1 MSRLFISHSAHDS
14 FEALAFHD
22 WLLSEGWSDEDVF
35 IDLHDV
41 GAGARWKE
49 ALNKANERCEA
60 VVLLASPTSLAST
73 ECRLEIRMAEDYGK
87 EIIVAIL
94 HLLTPEDEGLGVYR
108 ERQIVDLSL
117 EPRDATFTV
126 EHRGQRKA
134 VAFSNKTLR
143 SIKARLDQ
151 LGISPNSF
159 SWRPANLEK
168 ASPYPG
174 FEGFTQNEAALF
186 FGRAGDIARGLAEI
200 RRLRRLGTG
209 QVLVVQAASGAGKS
223 SFLKAGLWPRLLR
236 DPDFLPVGIV
246 RPATGI
252 LTGEQGVGRQL
263 AAFFA
268 THRVVKPAAE
278 IHKALSGDLDQAA
291 EAFARLINEAA
302 ELGLAIQRL
311 TRPDAPIPTPL
322 FAVDQA
328 EELFAAAD
336 HEESQRFLYL
346 VASILAP
353 ERRSQ
358 SAATRLVTPPLFLWT
373 IRADSVDTL
382 LHATD
387 DAGLKAPQ
395 PFLLPPIPRDAYRE
409 IIEAPITVANQAGM
423 RVSIDPLL
431 VNALVESATGGDA
444 LPLLAFTL
452 RQLLAENRAGSAA
465 RLTLE
470 QFQAAGGMNGI
481 LGKRLAAAQR
491 AAASTGN
498 ELRRLFIPHL
508 ATWDTEA
515 VPPAA
520 KRLVADEAR
529 LISGDRAGLKRLA
542 DALVEERLLTRSGTE
557 QGIPTLEVAH
567 EALLRLPPLSD
578 WLAEDREFLVWRD
591 RLAAARAG
599 YEANARGLLVGREL
613 QIARDWTEQ
622 RPADDIAANDRAFID
637 ESVAEEG
644 QRRSEEEQ
652 REQQRQA
659 AELEAAEARRRT
671 AEAEAK
677 AADEKA
683 KAAAEREAATRR
695 IAKRTKAGLIA
706 ALMLAIAALGAGGYA
721 WVQKQAADKQTKVAE
736 DATKQAEARA
746 AEIEERKRETDR
758 LKEQAQR
765 TESGLLATTASKL
778 IDEKSHGDAGS
789 MAALTI
795 EALDSEGLPSDR
807 PFVAEA
813 ERELRRALR
822 ALHEQV
828 TLAGHTDSV
837 RSAAF
842 NYDGTRIVTAS
853 EDGTARIWDA
863 KTGKEQLRLEGGSE
877 AMTEASFSRDGLR
890 VVTASRDNTARVWD
904 AMSGKEIARF
914 DGHTE
919 DVVSAAFSPD
929 GKRVVTASDDV
940 TVRIWDSATG
950 QEQGVINSQSYL
962 RRAVF
967 NTDGTRVLT
976 LSTDGAAQIWDAAGC
991 KQGATAPECKPLT
1004 TTRFDTS
1011 SFQDANFSADGAN
1024 FVTAHQDGSVN
1035 LWDFVTGKVIVR
1047 MEGHTGYVR
1056 SAAFSADGK
1065 MIATGADDTIAKVW
1079 EVPAQRELASSDA
1092 ASGPSQGAK
1101 EAESKELARF
1111 EGHMG
1116 AVWNAAFSRDGKQL
1130 VTSSSDFTA
1139 RVWRVESGDT
1149 LPALPPTSAQ
1159 LWTIAFS
1166 KDASKVLTSGSD
1178 GKARIW
1184 DSATRTLV
1192 RELEGHTAAVSAAS
1206 FSDDGSWVLTASEDG
1221 TARIW
1226 DAATGAEKARLEG
1239 GTEAVRLAV
1248 FSPDAS
1254 RVLTASAD
1262 QAIRLWDVQTVKEIA
1277 RLEGHTDAI
1286 TSAVFTRD
1294 GARIIT
1300 AGSDNTARI
1309 WDAKTGNELRLLTGH
1324 YGTIWTVALSP
1335 DGRHVVTASSDASAR
1350 IWDMDTGAL
1359 VRMLGSHTDYVRA
1372 AAYSPDSSRIVTAS
1386 DDKTARIWDAATGK
1400 ELTRLEHTDYVR
1412 AAAFNH
1418 DGSRIATA
1426 SDDKTVRIW
1435 EVDTGKELDRLDH
1448 ALAVESV
1455 AFSGDDEWLATT
1467 SSGDGSAFVW
1477 RVRPGVRALVEHA
1490 KSEVT
1495 RCLTPEQRAQYF
1507 VAEAPPAWCLKQ
1519 RLWPYDAASSV
1530 VRANRFLGDKNA
1542 DRAVAEADLALERA
1556 EPGTPGTW
1564 VRRSAFFARGKA
1576 HELAGNTDAA
1586 FADFQKAQ
1594 DLGEG
1599 IFEYF
1604 LSEALNLQYEKK
1616 TAESIAVYDRAIA
1629 WSGNAGAPANART
1642 RALFARGMTYD
1653 RLGDLAKADADFEAV
1668 GAAMATDVVDYYVA
1682 KAQEN
1687 DAEQPTAEAF
1697 SAYDRAVTWSS
1708 REGIAQEVRARTLFA
1723 RGKAFERTGQQEK
1736 ASADFAAAGP
1746 GAVQDIVSYYVE
1758 MAASRQG
1765 EAAKAA
1771 LDAAVTWSERDGAT
1785 PFEKALSVFARGR
1798 MHHENGHPAEAAA
1811 DFEAAGPLMVQQIVE
1826 LYVTEA
1832 RTLSTAG
1839 NTEAG
1844 FAAYD
1849 NAVAWSSRA
1858 GADATSRAEMLFA
1871 RGMAYDTAGQ
1881 PEKAKADFEA
1891 AGPEKVA
1898 GIIDYYTSAARNLS
1912 SDDPATEGAAPVTH
1926 DKEFAAYDE
1935 AVAWASR
1942 AGAAPDARP
1951 TALVE
1956 RGKAYDRY
1964 GISDKAT
1971 ADFEAA
1977 GPTALESIVEYY
1989 VSTTYNLKDGPKVVE
2004 SLAAAEAA
2012 VHWASRS
2019 GVKPEILTNAI
2030 FARGTA
2036 LRANKRPEDALEDFR
2051 QAEQRGNTDA
2061 TSWIW
2066 GCIMDIGYAT
2076 EQANP
2081 AAALTLALPYSLDL
2095 SEEDR
2100 KRIGVES
2107 MRGHIARITYPVSGL
2122 YWRSALPYAK
2132 PPAQCDLLAGHPND
2146 PMHVGPGVKFD
2157 DMKDADAVIAAC
2169 SKDLE
2174 AAPNEARFLLQ
2185 RARGHSKAAEE
2196 AAKKEDTALAEQHT
2210 KQKFADLK
2218 SGMEKG
2224 YPFAF
2229 NNQAY
2234 SLANGE
2240 GIEKDSDQATN
2251 LYMQTFG
2258 LVAQCCVPSAM
2269 RELLKSET
2277 QLDPAKTLR
2286 VVEALTSWS
2295 ARIGNPEAHVLLAE
2309 LARDRRLA
2317 AENGP
2322 RFAYEHW
2329 RIAAKLFT
2337 AQGKQSEAAAA
2348 EKEAAALTDLSEA
2361 DKSLAAARVETFK
2374 PVKPTDNPPWIH

>member
-1 MSRLFISHSAHDS
+1 
-14 FEALAFHD
+14 
-22 WLLSEGWSDEDVF
+22 
-35 IDLHDV
+35 
-41 GAGARWKE
+41 
-49 ALNKANERCEA
+49 
-60 VVLLASPTSLAST
+60 
-73 ECRLEIRMAEDYGK
+73 
-87 EIIVAIL
+87 
-94 HLLTPEDEGLGVYR
+94 
-108 ERQIVDLSL
+108 
-117 EPRDATFTV
+117 
-126 EHRGQRKA
+126 
-134 VAFSNKTLR
+134 
-143 SIKARLDQ
+143 ARLDQ
-151 LGISPNSF
+151 LGISPNRF
-159 SWRPANLEK
+159 SWRPANLDK

-209 QVLVVQAASGAGKS
+209 QVMVVQAASGAGKS

-252 LTGEQGVGRQL
+252 LTGEQGLGRQL

-278 IHKALSGDLDQAA
+278 IHQALSGDIDKAA
-291 EAFARLINEAA
+291 EAFACLINEAA

-311 TRPDAPIPTPL
+311 TRPEASIPTPL

-353 ERRSQ
+353 ERRAQ

-423 RVSIDPLL
+423 KVSIDPLL

-491 AAASTGN
+491 SAASSGS

-508 ATWDTEA
+508 ATWDTDA

-542 DALVEERLLTRSGTE
+542 DALVEERLLTRSGSE

-599 YEANARGLLVGREL
+599 YESNARGLLVGREL

-622 RPADDIAANDRAFID
+622 RPADDIAPADRAFID
-637 ESVAEEG
+637 ESVSEDD
-644 QRRSEEEQ
+644 QRRSEEEE

-683 KAAAEREAATRR
+683 KAAAEREAAARR
-695 IAKRTKAGLIA
+695 IAKRTKVGLIA
-706 ALMLAIAALGAGGYA
+706 ALTLALAAFGAGGYA
-721 WVQKQAADKQTKVAE
+721 WLQKQAADKQTKVAE
-736 DATKQAEARA
+736 EATKQAETRA

-765 TESGLLATTASKL
+765 TESGLLATTASGL
-778 IDEKSHGDAGS
+778 IDDKSQGDAGS

-795 EALDSEGLPSDR
+795 EALDSEGLPSER

-822 ALHEQV
+822 ALHEEV

-837 RSAAF
+837 RSAGF
-842 NYDGTRIVTAS
+842 NNDASRIVTAS

-863 KTGKEQLRLEGGSE
+863 KSGKEQLRLEGHGD
-877 AMTEASFSRDGLR
+877 AVVDASFSRDGLR

-904 AMSGKEIARF
+904 AMSGKEIAKL
-914 DGHTE
+914 DGHTD
-919 DVVSAAFSPD
+919 DVVSAAFSPN
-929 GKRVVTASDDV
+929 GARVVTASDDMS
-940 TVRIWDSATG
+940 VRVWDAATG
-950 QEQGVINSQSYL
+950 QEQAVIGNQASYM
-962 RRAVF
+962 RRAAF
-967 NTDGTRVLT
+967 NTEGTRVLT
-976 LSTDGAAQIWDAAGC
+976 LSTDAAQIWDPAGC
-991 KQGATAPECKPLT
+991 KPGSTPLECKPLT
-1004 TTRFDTS
+1004 TTKVEVG
-1011 SFQDANFSADGAN
+1011 SFVDANFGPDGTS
-1024 FVTAHQDGSVN
+1024 FVTTHQDGSVH
-1035 LWDFVTGKVIVR
+1035 LWDFVTGKVLATIA
-1047 MEGHTGYVR
+1047 GHKTFVR
-1056 SAAFSADGK
+1056 SAVFSPDGR
-1065 MIATGADDTIAKVW
+1065 MIATAADDAVAKVW
-1079 EVPAQRELASSDA
+1079 EVTAQREVASSDA
-1092 ASGPSQGAK
+1092 TPGQSQGPGV
-1101 EAESKELARF
+1101 ESKELARF

-1116 AVWNAAFSRDGKQL
+1116 AVWSATFSRDGKQL
-1130 VTSSSDFTA
+1130 VTSSADFTA
-1139 RVWRVESGDT
+1139 RVWRVESGET
-1149 LPALPPTSAQ
+1149 LPKLSHPSAS

-1166 KDASKVLTSGSD
+1166 KDGTKVVTSGSD

-1184 DSATRTLV
+1184 DSETRTLV
-1192 RELEGHTAAVSAAS
+1192 RELEGHADSAVTAA
-1206 FSDDGSWVLTASEDG
+1206 FSDDGSWILTASNDG
-1221 TARIW
+1221 TVRIW
-1226 DAATGAEKARLEG
+1226 NAATGAEKTRLASD
-1239 GTEAVRLAV
+1239 TASVQMAV

-1262 QAIRLWDVQTVKEIA
+1262 QVIRLWDVETAKEVA
-1277 RLEGHTDAI
+1277 RLTGHTDAI
-1286 TSAVFTRD
+1286 TAAVFTRD
-1294 GARIIT
+1294 GARIVT

-1309 WDAKTGNELRLLTGH
+1309 WDAATGNELRLLTGH
-1324 YGTIWTVALSP
+1324 DGTIWAVALSP
-1335 DGRHVVTASSDASAR
+1335 DGRHVVSASSDGTAR
-1350 IWDMDTGAL
+1350 IWDMGTGAL
-1359 VRMLGSHTDYVRA
+1359 VRILGGHVDYVRS

-1400 ELTRLEHTDYVR
+1400 ELIRLQHADYIR
-1412 AAAFNH
+1412 AAVFNH
-1418 DGSRIATA
+1418 DGSRVATA
-1426 SDDKTVRIW
+1426 SDDKTARIW
-1435 EVDTGKELDRLDH
+1435 ETDTGKELDRLEH
-1448 ALAVESV
+1448 PLAIESV
-1455 AFSGDDEWLATT
+1455 AFSGDDEWIATT

-1490 KSEVT
+1490 KSQVT
-1495 RCLTPEQRAQYF
+1495 RCLTPEQRARYF
-1507 VAEAPPAWCLKQ
+1507 VAEAPPPWCVKL

-1530 VRANRFLGDKNA
+1530 VRANLYLGSKNA

-1556 EPGTPGTW
+1556 EPGTAGAW
-1564 VRRSAFFARGKA
+1564 VRRSAFFARGRA
-1576 HELAGNTDAA
+1576 HELAGNIEAA
-1586 FADFQKAQ
+1586 FADFQEAQ
-1594 DLGEG
+1594 NLGEG
-1599 IFEYF
+1599 IFDYF
-1604 LSEALNLQYEKK
+1604 LSEAGNLHLAKK
-1616 TAESIAVYDRAIA
+1616 MAESIAVYDRAIA
-1629 WSGNAGAPANART
+1629 WSGNTGAPANART
-1642 RALFARGMTYD
+1642 RALFERGITYD
-1653 RLGDLAKADADFEAV
+1653 RLGDLDKANADFDAV
-1668 GAAMATDVVDYYVA
+1668 AADMAGSVVDYYLA

-1687 DAEQPTAEAF
+1687 DSEQPTAEAF

-1708 REGIAQEVRARTLFA
+1708 REGIADEVRVRTLIS
-1723 RGKAFERTGQQEK
+1723 RGKAYDRSGQQEK

-1746 GAVQDIVSYYVE
+1746 GAVPDIVNYYVE
-1758 MAASRQG
+1758 TAGSLQG
-1765 EAAKAA
+1765 EVAKAA
-1771 LDAAVTWSERDGAT
+1771 LDAAVAWSGHEGAT
-1785 PFEKALSVFARGR
+1785 PFEKALAVFARGR
-1798 MHHENGHPAEAAA
+1798 LHHQSQRPVEAAA
-1811 DFEAAGPLMVQQIVE
+1811 DFEAAGPLMVQQIVD
-1826 LYVTEA
+1826 LYLTDA
-1832 RTLSTAG
+1832 RTLATGDDRVA
-1839 NTEAG
+1839 EL
-1844 FAAYD
+1844 AAFD
-1849 NAVAWSSRA
+1849 KAVAWSSRA
-1858 GADATSRAEMLFA
+1858 GADATARAETLVA
-1871 RGMAYDTAGQ
+1871 RGMAYDAAGQ
-1881 PEKAKADFEA
+1881 PDKARADFEA
-1891 AGPEKVA
+1891 AGPEKVSM
-1898 GIIDYYTSAARNLS
+1898 IIDYYTNLARDRAI
-1912 SDDPATEGAAPVTH
+1912 SDPQTEGATPETH
-1926 DKEFAAYDE
+1926 EKEFAAYDE
-1935 AVAWASR
+1935 AVAWTSR
-1942 AGAAPDARP
+1942 AGAAPDARSN
-1951 TALVE
+1951 ALIE

-1964 GISDKAT
+1964 GMTDKAT
-1971 ADFEAA
+1971 ADFAEA
-1977 GPTALESIVEYY
+1977 GPAALETIVEYY
-1989 VSTTYNLKDGPKVVE
+1989 VSSTYNLKDNDKPVE

-2012 VHWASRS
+2012 VQWASRG
-2019 GVKPEILTNAI
+2019 GVKAETVTNAI

-2036 LRANKRPEDALEDFR
+2036 LRINKRPEDAIKDFKL
-2051 QAEQRGNTDA
+2051 AEQQGNTYA
-2061 TSWIW
+2061 TAWIW
-2066 GCIMDIGYAT
+2066 GSIMDIGYAT

-2081 AAALTLALPYSLDL
+2081 AAALLLALPYTLDL

-2100 KRIGVES
+2100 KRIGVEN
-2107 MRGHIARITYPVSGL
+2107 MRGHIARTTYPIAGL
-2122 YWRSALPYAK
+2122 YWRSLQPNLKAPT
-2132 PPAQCDLLAGHPND
+2132 QCDLLAAHPND
-2146 PMHVGPGVKFD
+2146 PLHVGPGVKFE
-2157 DMKDADAVIAAC
+2157 DMRDANEVIAAC
-2169 SKDLE
+2169 TKDLE
-2174 AAPNEARFLLQ
+2174 AAPSEARFLLQ
-2185 RARGHSKAAEE
+2185 RSRGHSKAAEE
-2196 AAKKEDTALAEQHT
+2196 AAAKNDGALAEHHT

-2218 SGMEKG
+2218 AGMEKG

-2234 SLANGE
+2234 ALGTGE
-2240 GIEKDSDQATN
+2240 GIEKDSDEATN

-2258 LVAQCCVPSAM
+2258 LIAQCCVPSAM
-2269 RELLKSET
+2269 RELLKSEAV
-2277 QLDPAKTLR
+2277 LDSAKVLR
-2286 VVEALTSWS
+2286 VVEALAGWS
-2295 ARIGNPEAHVLLAE
+2295 ARIGNPEAHMLLAE
-2309 LARDRRLA
+2309 LARDKRLPM
-2317 AENGP
+2317 ESGP

-2337 AQGKQSEAAAA
+2337 AQGKTAEAAAA
-2348 EKEAAALTDLSEA
+2348 ETLAAALTDLSEA

-2374 PVKPTDNPPWIH
+2374 PAKPGDSPPWIR